1 MMFLAAVS
9 KLMLNSLFGKF
20 AQRVDS
26 HVALVSNVEEM
37 EKITNNPDHEILNL
51 FEVGEKLR
59 IEYKLK
65 ESMELD
71 SETPPFY
78 SPIIAGRVFLLLVYF
93 LSCFFLAMITAAGR
107 QELHKY
113 MKMLGRRLLYGDLFF
128 NLYDVFNMQFF
139 FQWTLIRSGSFRALE
154 KQES

>member
-1 MMFLAAVS
+1 MIFLAAVS

-71 SETPPFY
+71 NETPPFY
-78 SPIIAGRVFLLLVYF
+78 SPIIAGRVFY
-93 LSCFFLAMITAAGR
+93 S
-107 QELHKY
+107 
-113 MKMLGRRLLYGDLFF
+113 
-128 NLYDVFNMQFF
+128 
-139 FQWTLIRSGSFRALE
+139 
-154 KQES
+154 

>member
-1 MMFLAAVS
+1 MKMIFLAAVS

-78 SPIIAGRVFLLLVYF
+78 SPIIAGRVFY
-93 LSCFFLAMITAAGR
+93 S
-107 QELHKY
+107 
-113 MKMLGRRLLYGDLFF
+113 
-128 NLYDVFNMQFF
+128 
-139 FQWTLIRSGSFRALE
+139 
-154 KQES
+154 

>member
-1 MMFLAAVS
+1 MKIIFLAAVS
-9 KLMLNSLFGKF
+9 KLKLNSLFGKF

-78 SPIIAGRVFLLLVYF
+78 SPIIAGRVFY
-93 LSCFFLAMITAAGR
+93 S
-107 QELHKY
+107 
-113 MKMLGRRLLYGDLFF
+113 
-128 NLYDVFNMQFF
+128 
-139 FQWTLIRSGSFRALE
+139 
-154 KQES
+154 